1 VSLQLEASAVGP
13 RRAGEHAYGIC
24 ITRQVRFQNK
34 FVVARIKAE
43 YTGRGE
49 CAGGCIK
56 SGRRMHAPHCSPKFR
71 TPDHHLDLG
80 ARAVLLLMCEKLGY
94 TKKDRRGAKNGLREP
109 HEPAR
114 KATPRVYL
122 HYPLV

>member
-1 VSLQLEASAVGP
+1 MNTASALNLPVVSLQLEASAVGP

-43 YTGRGE
+43 YTSGRGD

-56 SGRRMHAPHCSPKFR
+56 SGRRTR
-71 TPDHHLDLG
+71 LTPNSD
-80 ARAVLLLMCEKLGY
+80 RAWLVYISEEVVTIKHVGENTPLP
-94 TKKDRRGAKNGLREP
+94 LR
-109 HEPAR
+109 H
-114 KATPRVYL
+114 
-122 HYPLV
+122 